1 MILLLL
7 LIKKISIID
16 SIITNI
22 FNIIFNILIFLTFIV
37 YINLKKTISI
47 ITKRYIKNNKQ

>member
-47 ITKRYIKNNKQ
+47 ITKRYINK

>member
-7 LIKKISIID
+7 LIKNISIID